1 MRIECPY
8 CDVEVDVTSLTSHVR
23 RMEGDG
29 HGAHGT
35 VPTKRVDSPWNI
47 RIETSPAEAKADQES
62 DLDATYV
69 EERIRRGR
77 CPGCDLGVVGLKG
90 GDGWLSSGRRRLAC
104 PNCGWESPEWVTI
117 DS

>member
-1 MRIECPY
+1 MRVECPY
-8 CDVEVDVTSLTSHVR
+8 CDREVDVTSLKSHVR
-23 RMEGDG
+23 RMEGGG
-29 HGAHGT
+29 HVDHGT
-35 VPTKRVDSPWNI
+35 VPRERVDSPWNI
-47 RIETSPAEAKADQES
+47 RIETSPAEARADRDS
-62 DLDATYV
+62 GLDAEYV

-117 DS
+117 RD